1 MGERGRSG
9 MERQMIRNGENGNEW
24 MDGDTMAYES
34 WTMPETRKGKGAM
47 GGMRWNGEDDR
58 DRK

>member
-1 MGERGRSG
+1 
-9 MERQMIRNGENGNEW
+9 MIRNGENGNER

-34 WTMPETRKGKGAM
+34 WTRPKTRKREGAM